1 MKNKKSIHAVA
12 LVICLFFVGYNSNSQ
27 VGIGTATPEES
38 SALDISSTSKGLLAP
53 RMTTAQRVAIESP
66 ANGLL
71 IYDITEN
78 AFYFYQSN
86 AWMRMESKVR
96 ENFKLI
102 KSVSDLS
109 EELTA
114 GGGSKYLLSTNKV
127 YEINGVINLAHPI
140 DLNDAYLTGVDS
152 SGDILVKS
160 GGTLFE
166 GSKGGLIKNLTI
178 SASGATVFNLSG
190 SGNLVIKDT
199 YIANSNAVGSISDFD
214 LVYFSVVQYVNN
226 TDGISFSDIGNLL
239 LSNTAWQSSNSG
251 TYETFSGS
259 FDLIEKQGGFM
270 DIDGSA
276 VGIDVSANPIAENA
290 VLSNNDFTGTSVQYV
305 NKYTSGTSP
314 NYNFTNTWSVN
325 SYGIPIETDEVST
338 GNIYY
343 NGSITNGFVQSITN
357 NSPVNLSGNSN
368 SNTTTA
374 VNLLRTSSPQ
384 NNRLTYNGKKTKTF
398 QINASLSVR
407 GNSGVG
413 DYYAFFIRKNGT
425 TTLVETNSLMRVNNT
440 SDIVNNAITG
450 TVELS
455 PNDYVEV
462 WAQRINGSNTTSITV
477 FSLNLNIR

>member
-1 MKNKKSIHAVA
+1 MKKKKSIITVA
-12 LVICLFFVGYNSNSQ
+12 LVLCLFHVGYNSYSQ

-53 RMTTAQRVAIESP
+53 RMTTIQRVAIDTP

-71 IYDITEN
+71 VYDITEN
-78 AFYFYQSN
+78 AFYFYQSS
-86 AWMRMESKVR
+86 AWIRMESEVR

-140 DLNDAYLTGVDS
+140 DLNEAYLTGVDS
-152 SGDILVKS
+152 SDDILVKS

-251 TYETFSGS
+251 TYETFSGL
-259 FDLIEKQGGFM
+259 FNLIQKQGGFM
-270 DIDGSA
+270 EVDGSA
-276 VGIDVSANPIAENA
+276 VGIDVSANPTPAKA
-290 VLSNNDFTGTSVQYV
+290 VLTGANFAGSSIQYI
-305 NKYTSGTSP
+305 NKYTSGTFP
-314 NYNFTNTWSVN
+314 NYNFTNVWTVN
-325 SYGIPIETDEVST
+325 CPGIPVESDEAST

-343 NGSITNGFVQSITN
+343 NGSITAGFVQSITS
-357 NSPVNLSGNSN
+357 NSPVNLSGSSN
-368 SNTTTA
+368 TNTTTA

-398 QINASLSVR
+398 QVNASLSVR
-407 GNSGVG
+407 GNSGTG
-413 DYYAFFIRKNGT
+413 DFYAFFIRKNGN
-425 TTLVETNSLMRVNNT
+425 TTLVETNSLLRVNNT
-440 SDIVNNAITG
+440 TDIINNAITG

-455 PNDYVEV
+455 PNDYIEV
-462 WAQRINGSNTTSITV
+462 WAQRLTGSGTTSIAV
-477 FSLNLNIR
+477 FSLNLNIK